1 MIKQLIDSIIAIII
15 RLIPSPESRIK
26 RMELNEE
33 KIRQKSI
40 NKAQKLSNNY
50 ERIIR
55 KNKRKKERL
64 KRKDARRKR
73 KVTR

>member
-1 MIKQLIDSIIAIII
+1 MVKQLIDSIISIII

-40 NKAQKLSNNY
+40 NKAKKLRHNY
-50 ERIIR
+50 ERIVR
-55 KNKRKKERL
+55 RNERKKERL
-64 KRKDARRKR
+64 KRKSERRKR
-73 KVTR
+73 KVTK

>member
-1 MIKQLIDSIIAIII
+1 MIKQFIDSLIAIIMK
-15 RLIPSPESRIK
+15 LIPSPESRIK

-40 NKAQKLSNNY
+40 NKALKLSNNY

-55 KNKRKKERL
+55 RNKRKKAKLER
-64 KRKDARRKR
+64 KANRRK
-73 KVTR
+73 KK